1 MQSDFDVTFVAPDSK
16 ELVFRVDRQNS
27 LAVGRDP
34 KMTLVLPQPVISASH
49 CRLFCAETGELCIV
63 DTSSNG
69 TFVNGKRL
77 SKDQPQVLQSGAF
90 ICLVLATLRGAPLR
104 SAPLRSE
111 VDSMSTGERTR
122 YVGYFRCTPAEESS

>member
-34 KMTLVLPQPVISASH
+34 RMTLVLPQPVISADH

-77 SKDQPQVLQSGAF
+77 PRDVTHVLQSGAF
-90 ICLVLATLRGAPLR
+90 ICPVHSTLLRAPLR
-104 SAPLRSE
+104 SDDLE
-111 VDSMSTGERTR
+111 VDSMSEGGPIPTR
-122 YVGYFRCTPAEESS
+122 YIGYFRCTPAEESS

>member
-1 MQSDFDVTFVAPDSK
+1 MQLDFDVTFVAPDSK

-34 KMTLVLPQPVISASH
+34 RMTLVLPQPVISASH

-69 TFVNGKRL
+69 TFVNGERL
-77 SKDQPQVLQSGAF
+77 SKNQPQIPQSGAF